1 MRGLF
6 GGELEDRDGTSAAL
20 PRRGQHQNDGSVE
33 PVPPELAGVLRK
45 ATPRGPLPELLEGA
59 ELVLFDVNEEGAVRY
74 GKKLPPS
81 LGSLAAQRTA
91 ALDALARAAS
101 AIGAL
106 HAADTCH
113 GDLGLGA
120 DIIRVLDGGGVVVL
134 MSAKRPAPG
143 ALVGARLSGGAPPV
157 VASFSAPEV
166 IIGYE
171 ATAASDVYA
180 LSAMAHEIVTGCA
193 PLGQI
198 DFADAQ
204 RGPFADLAAWVKSGL
219 AANPSSR
226 PTAEG
231 LAGAL
236 RRAAAIAHGLEAP
249 GRAGPYRGAPV
260 DKAPP
265 AHVRSAAEGSA
276 KMQQASSMSR
286 ILMLLLAMGGL
297 FVFSG
302 AVWLAAV
309 TWSVVG
315 GLAHLS
321 LLVALT
327 WGILLAGRAL
337 GRGGYA
343 GSGRALVVLGI
354 ELFWADGAYL
364 LDISG
369 KLNDTSGWSL
379 LAATMTVVAF
389 GLAGILDSGVFG
401 VLAALHYALFAG
413 VLGFALQSGAPT
425 GPATYTLAVSVV
437 AAGIAG
443 AGHRWRRER
452 LGFPFAG
459 LSALTA
465 IASALAG
472 VALIASSEHR
482 LFGTLWPYA
491 VVGLAATPAL
501 AFGVRYG
508 IFSAAATGVVLAI
521 VPTIEALVGGDLIY
535 LLAAAGIG
543 FSVLAAA
550 FLWPRFA
557 REERVQ
563 TAWILV
569 GLASVTTSP
578 TLFFLGKCWGQD
590 GLDALGSADGI
601 YLALVIAI
609 ATTLVGASY
618 AFARPTPGRLTYRL
632 LELAGVSMI
641 FGTFTIQSIARYKD
655 TFYPLAILGLDDQAS
670 DPRGA
675 HLDRAPPQPLHP
687 VLRQAVGPARCV
699 GARPDV
705 RPRPARWR
713 RHVRAPSQAPPRRS
727 PRVGVIAVLHSDRA
741 PPGTRR
747 HGAPLRANRADSCH
761 DSRSTSTRRVVPN
774 RSPSRVPRA
783 PRAD

>member
-20 PRRGQHQNDGSVE
+20 PRRGQHEDGTSAALPRRGQHQDDGSVE

-45 ATPRGPLPELLEGA
+45 ATLRGPLPESLEGA

-81 LGSLAAQRTA
+81 LGSLAAQRSA
-91 ALDALARAAS
+91 ALEALARVAS

-106 HAADTCH
+106 HAADACH

-120 DIIRVLDGGGVVVL
+120 DIIRVLDGGGVAIL
-134 MSAKRPAPG
+134 MPAKRPAPG

-166 IIGYE
+166 ILGYE

-198 DFADAQ
+198 DFNDAE
-204 RGPFADLAAWVKSGL
+204 RGPLADLAAWVKRGL

-226 PTAEG
+226 PTAEE
-231 LAGAL
+231 LADAL
-236 RRAAAIAHGLEAP
+236 RGAAAIAHGLEAP
-249 GRAGPYRGAPV
+249 GRAGPYRGAPLG
-260 DKAPP
+260 KASP
-265 AHVRSAAEGSA
+265 AHARSAAEGSA

-286 ILMLLLAMGGL
+286 ILMLLLAIGGL

-327 WGILLAGRAL
+327 CGILVAGRAL

-364 LDISG
+364 LDVSG

-379 LAATMTVVAF
+379 LAATMTIVAF

-401 VLAALHYALFAG
+401 VLAAIHYALFAG
-413 VLGFALQSGAPT
+413 VLGSALLQSGAPT

-459 LSALTA
+459 LSALMA

-508 IFSAAATGVVLAI
+508 IFSAAAAGVVLAI

-535 LLAAAGIG
+535 LFAAAGIG
-543 FSVLAAA
+543 FSVLSAA
-550 FLWPRFA
+550 FLWPRLA

-569 GLASVTTSP
+569 GLASVMTSP
-578 TLFFLGKCWGQD
+578 ALFFLGKCWGQD
-590 GLDALGSADGI
+590 GLDVLGSPEGI

-618 AFARPTPGRLTYRL
+618 AFARPTTRRLTYRL

-655 TFYPLAILGLDDQAS
+655 TFYPLAILGLGAACLALGATTKRATLVLLTSAALLLNLSIQYFVKLWDLLAAS
-670 DPRGA
+670 VLVLMFGLALLAGGVTYERRLK
-675 HLDRAPPQPLHP
+675 HLLAG
-687 VLRQAVGPARCV
+687 LREWG
-699 GARPDV
+699 
-705 RPRPARWR
+705 
-713 RHVRAPSQAPPRRS
+713 
-727 PRVGVIAVLHSDRA
+727 
-741 PPGTRR
+741 
-747 HGAPLRANRADSCH
+747 
-761 DSRSTSTRRVVPN
+761 
-774 RSPSRVPRA
+774 
-783 PRAD
+783 